1 MRLTAR
7 TLVAALAALAIAI
20 TGGTAAFADQ
30 PEDHRD
36 CPNNRDWILF
46 PSALSLEKDK
56 NGDGFVCTKLDGEP
70 DKDNNNP
77 PDEEDDVLDN
87 EYPFLDLLGG

>member
-20 TGGTAAFADQ
+20 TGGTAAFADP
-30 PEDHRD
+30 PEENRF
-36 CPNNRDWILF
+36 CPNDRDWLLVPAAF
-46 PSALSLEKDK
+46 SPTKDK
-56 NGDGFVCTKLDGEP
+56 NGDQLVCTKLDGDP

-77 PDEEDDVLDN
+77 PGEEDDVLDN
-87 EYPFLDLLGG
+87 EFPFLDL